1 MNRDPPWEFFEKK
14 KMKSKLKLLE
24 SSYPTKAS
32 LSLDLL
38 NLHVVNQ
45 ISKRKEKSKY
55 PQHVEL
61 CRRKDTFSDVRM
73 NAQLPM
79 SPITVPSKICLDD
92 SEIMSS
98 HSQTLDCS
106 TDRKSQNLIT
116 NQELKCEEMGDI
128 TSDAKSRNFGS
139 KSNEKQTR
147 QQREPGL
154 QHCLYDKF
162 TSYKNDITVLKE
174 TMAKNKVKFPLQS
187 SASHLT
193 NPSLF
198 EMQGDLSPIV
208 SKLN

>member
-1 MNRDPPWEFFEKK
+1 MNWVGGSRSRMMFKQERQKQREFFEKK

-116 NQELKCEEMGDI
+116 NQKKNTKFIAWKFGDML
-128 TSDAKSRNFGS
+128 SEVYG
-139 KSNEKQTR
+139 
-147 QQREPGL
+147 
-154 QHCLYDKF
+154 
-162 TSYKNDITVLKE
+162 LKE
-174 TMAKNKVKFPLQS
+174 QFTFY
-187 SASHLT
+187 
-193 NPSLF
+193 
-198 EMQGDLSPIV
+198 
-208 SKLN
+208 SKIYL